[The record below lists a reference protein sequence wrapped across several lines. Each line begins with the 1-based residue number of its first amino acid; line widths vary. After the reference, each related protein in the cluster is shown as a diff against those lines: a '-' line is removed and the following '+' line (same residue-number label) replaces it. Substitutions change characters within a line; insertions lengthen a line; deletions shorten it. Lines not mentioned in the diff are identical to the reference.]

1 MGNEGKTNT
10 ARQVWWGVALIL
22 VGVAFLLERQGVLEM
37 PALWNLWPLV
47 FFVIGGA
54 KLFTPSRPK
63 DIAEGLVTILMG
75 VWFFANLEGWWGFHW
90 GNSWPVVLVLIGASV
105 LLETVL
111 ERAGRPKEGGHV

>member
-90 GNSWPVVLVLIGASV
+90 ANSWPVVLVLIGASV

-111 ERAGRPKEGGHV
+111 ERAGRPKEGGHA